1 MAYKYGK
8 GVAPKPKG
16 KTKDIANQN
25 RKATFTFKTFEE
37 ANDFAKLKD
46 GQVFKEKNS
55 WKVRI
60 ARRAK

>member
-8 GVAPKPKG
+8 NVAPKPKG

-37 ANDFAKLKD
+37 ANDFAKL
-46 GQVFKEKNS
+46 
-55 WKVRI
+55 
-60 ARRAK
+60 